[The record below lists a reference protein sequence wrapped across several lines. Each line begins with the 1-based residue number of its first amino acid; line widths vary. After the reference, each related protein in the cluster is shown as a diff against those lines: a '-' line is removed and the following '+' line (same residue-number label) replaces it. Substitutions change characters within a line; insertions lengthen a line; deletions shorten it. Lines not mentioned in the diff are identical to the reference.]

1 MAVGESFLSSCS
13 LCGRNPSAPG
23 SAVCSAD
30 CESQLLRQLGD
41 NEKVGQRERQ
51 EREREREKFL
61 NEPFP
66 LFLLLL
72 SHIQT
77 IVPFIAPTRAAPFSM
92 YRELSNLYNQIL
104 ATFNNLN

>member
-23 SAVCSAD
+23 SADCSAD

-51 EREREREKFL
+51 EREREKFL
-61 NEPFP
+61 NEPFL

-77 IVPFIAPTRAAPFSM
+77 IVPFIAPTRAAPISM

>member
-23 SAVCSAD
+23 SADCSAD

-41 NEKVGQRERQ
+41 NEKVGQQRK
-51 EREREREKFL
+51 REREKFL
-61 NEPFP
+61 NEPFL

-77 IVPFIAPTRAAPFSM
+77 IVPFIAPTRAAPISM
-92 YRELSNLYNQIL
+92 YGELSNLYNQIL